1 MTGSGTV
8 GFRRVWA
15 RRNPDLVERWGPEV
29 AATYDRA
36 GSLYSIGWLGG
47 VVMLF
52 VFLASSGAGWHGL
65 AAGAMAIAFLVL
77 VPMMFVAA
85 IMMSSVTKQICRR
98 YDVDPR
104 SKPPLSLK
112 ALKNAGNFDG
122 WLVAHGCQ
130 PPASRPRSPDRE

>member
-15 RRNPDLVERWGPEV
+15 RRNPDLVERWGPD
-29 AATYDRA
+29 AAAKYDRV
-36 GSLYSIGWLGG
+36 GTLYSIGWLGG

-52 VFLASSGAGWHGL
+52 LFLACSGAGWSGV

-77 VPMMFVAA
+77 VPMMFVAS

-98 YDVDPR
+98 YGIDPR

-112 ALKNAGNFDG
+112 ALKSAGSFDG
-122 WLVAHGCQ
+122 WLVAHGHQ
-130 PPASRPRSPDRE
+130 PPASRSFGSRT